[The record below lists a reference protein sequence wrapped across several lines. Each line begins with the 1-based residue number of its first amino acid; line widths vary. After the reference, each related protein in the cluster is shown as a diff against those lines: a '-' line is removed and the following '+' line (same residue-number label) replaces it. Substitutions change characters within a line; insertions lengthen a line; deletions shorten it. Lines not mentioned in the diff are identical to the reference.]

1 MFDNESNEVRF
12 TMRMESGLYEQLKE
26 SAQKNRRSLAKEL
39 EHIVYNH
46 FNNEKYEPT
55 PEQLA
60 MFYSFI
66 EERMKDREN
75 LFSQLYKKDKVKG
88 LE

>member
-1 MFDNESNEVRF
+1 MFDNENNEVRF
-12 TMRMESGLYEQLKE
+12 TMRMESGLYKQLKE

-55 PEQLA
+55 QEQLK

-66 EERMKDREN
+66 EERMKDRDN
-75 LFSQLYKKDKVKG
+75 FFSQLYKKDKV
-88 LE
+88 